1 VRLVLL
7 PHRSQQFGVGAAV
20 ASHVVAAGF
29 DLFHDLR
36 VVVADAAVQKNRGK
50 QFQLVQDLEQAPIA
64 DPVAVVAPGE
74 IARRLLAAAH
84 RIHSQ
89 PAEGE
94 MLDVERDIEGEP
106 LASRPV
112 VVFALDDRRIGVSGV
127 AGKFQHGGTPGSF
140 ETVGG
145 GRKDWRADA
154 VVAA

>member
-1 VRLVLL
+1 VFKDKGLAKAIKATGGLRALARALGPYERVLD
-7 PHRSQQFGVGAAV
+7 VE
-20 ASHVVAAGF
+20 
-29 DLFHDLR
+29 R
-36 VVVADAAVQKNRGK
+36 VTGMPREE
-50 QFQLVQDLEQAPIA
+50 LS
-64 DPVAVVAPGE
+64 E